1 MTEIFLEKEKVGKDA
16 AHKPPHEQGKIQAE
30 SGRFDMITGCGILYI
45 EQIPQPA
52 TGQYALTGL
61 VRKQLLPDKQVQ
73 TVRRNGHGAHDKDAA
88 KNSKEQAS
96 FHASTLSG
104 LKSFTLPAFCFGFL
118 LPQGRHF
125 APHPARILS
134 GFQPLSR

>member
-1 MTEIFLEKEKVGKDA
+1 MGTSLKKEKEGKNSSQNDSYGQA
-16 AHKPPHEQGKIQAE
+16 EIQAKSE
-30 SGRFDMITGCGILYI
+30 RLNMITGLGSLRIKQL
-45 EQIPQPA
+45 PQPTA
-52 TGQYALTGL
+52 RQYALTGL
-61 VRKQLLPDKQVQ
+61 ARKQLLPDKQVQ